1 MALLKSLKR
10 RVSLAA
16 QLSVFD
22 WLILGKAWLALPAFY
37 FSLRRKSY
45 EELVSARIF
54 DRQEQNIKHDPNILY
69 QLVLWASYLHV
80 LPMSCLPRA
89 LTLHWLLRQNG
100 FDSAL
105 KIGAQK
111 KDATLHVHAWVEVDG
126 QPIGEDMAAF
136 EELVHAVR

>member
-10 RVSLAA
+10 RVSLVA
-16 QLSVFD
+16 QLTAAD
-22 WLILGKAWLALPAFY
+22 WVILGRAWLALLAFY

-45 EELVSARIF
+45 EELVTARVF
-54 DRQEQNIKHDPNILY
+54 EKKQQNRKHDPATLH

-80 LPMSCLPRA
+80 LPMNCLPRA

-100 FDSAL
+100 FDSTL

-111 KDATLHVHAWVEVDG
+111 RDATLHAHAWVEVDG
-126 QPIGEDMAAF
+126 QPIGEDVAAF
-136 EELVHAVR
+136 KELVHAVR